1 MRELLGSASYFNG
14 SRVFQIWAL
23 EMSTTRKLGISGMFL
38 LGAMQVARHIVYP
51 ISGNVL
57 MKYRT
62 VGAGIAKLVF
72 FNKIVRGCI

>member
-23 EMSTTRKLGISGMFL
+23 RMSTKRKLGISGMFL
-38 LGAMQVARHIVYP
+38 LGALQVARPIVYP

-57 MKYRT
+57 ITYRT
-62 VGAGIAKLVF
+62 VGAGIAKLVVF
-72 FNKIVRGCI
+72 KNIVEGRI